1 MMSVFNEARKE
12 TWSEIQGLSD
22 DVINTKPGKDEWSI
36 QEVLDHLKKI
46 DLKTAQLFKEN
57 IRSAPLKAIQ
67 AKPVEASENRYDK
80 RKAPDFLEP
89 ERKTKDCLTIKT
101 ELDHARQQLTSIIA
115 SFHKADFQRC
125 SRILFFWNLRSSS
138 GSTLSAIMKN
148 GILNRFRTSKGNY
161 HLEYSGRPF
170 QAPFYYANDLASFMT
185 LGEYDQTSTRS
196 PWQISPGRSTTQTMP
211 LLPIAWRTKREAS
224 LGLSGNCF

>member
-1 MMSVFNEARKE
+1 MSVFNEARKE

-89 ERKTKDCLTIKT
+89 ERKTKYCLTIKT

-115 SFHKADFQRC
+115 SFHKADFQRVLPHPIFLELTVEQWIDFIGHHEK
-125 SRILFFWNLRSSS
+125 RHIKQIQDIKRKLSS
-138 GSTLSAIMKN
+138 
-148 GILNRFRTSKGNY
+148 
-161 HLEYSGRPF
+161 
-170 QAPFYYANDLASFMT
+170 
-185 LGEYDQTSTRS
+185 
-196 PWQISPGRSTTQTMP
+196 
-211 LLPIAWRTKREAS
+211 
-224 LGLSGNCF
+224 